1 MILSI
6 FIFTLTILLYLYIL
20 YQWKHSDVLEVFEM
34 DIVDNHA
41 HLQDACELRQPLLFS
56 FNDRPLLAPPLA
68 AMKHVDIAVR
78 DVRDYCTTATAT
90 ATLDPVEMSME
101 RGLRFLEAS
110 PPFYFSEGNAAFVKE
125 SGLLR
130 GGLTHESWL
139 KPHFTVSSEYDVLFG
154 AASVKTPFRYHTQSR
169 RFLWAWQ
176 GASRVFLVPHRSM
189 TNVVRD
195 FEFYEFY
202 STDTTPP
209 EKTVEV
215 IVPEGHVLFVP
226 AYWWYSIEVHDTS
239 SRMLQCSYMTAMNVV
254 AHSWDLAR
262 YWLQQQRITRN
273 YIKSAK
279 KIMGEGIGVDDN
291 DAEPSS
297 STPPEPPSHH
307 HHEEETAEHQQHQ
320 QLQQQPPTV

>member
-1 MILSI
+1 MILSL

-34 DIVDNHA
+34 DHVENHA
-41 HLQDACELRQPLLFS
+41 HLQDACELRQPLLFLL
-56 FNDRPLLAPPLA
+56 NDPLLAPITSAA

-78 DVRDYCTTATAT
+78 DVRDYCTTPSGT
-90 ATLDPVEMSME
+90 TLDPVEMSME
-101 RGLRFLEAS
+101 RGLRFLDAS
-110 PPFYFSEGNAAFVKE
+110 PPFYFSEGNAAFMKE

-130 GGLTHESWL
+130 GGLAHESWL
-139 KPHFTVSSEYDVLFG
+139 KPHFTVSKEYDVLFG

-176 GASRVFLVPHRSM
+176 GESRVLLVPHRSM

-226 AYWWYSIEVHDTS
+226 AYWWYSIEFPTTS

-262 YWLQQQRITRN
+262 HWLQQQRITRN
-273 YIKSAK
+273 YYNKSSGK
-279 KIMGEGIGVDDN
+279 KMSGKGIH
-291 DAEPSS
+291 AQ
-297 STPPEPPSHH
+297 STEPPTESTESSHH
-307 HHEEETAEHQQHQ
+307 KQEDSPTTE
-320 QLQQQPPTV
+320 QLQQQQQQAV